1 MEAQDYEE
9 AYYQVQDEML
19 ASLPTEMDEDAFLD

>member
-19 ASLPTEMDEDAFLD
+19 ALLPTEMDEDAFLD